1 MATTTFTRPAV
12 MVVLVSQ
19 VLENI
24 GAVPSCALCLYHANA
39 VRTVRIFVCSLLRWH
54 RNRPRSFYLAL
65 KNWLSSGIHSLKPA
79 LLVGAS
85 ASQWPRPRWS
95 ALLSTRRF
103 IIGYPPGQKLRQKVG
118 STATQARLVKLF
130 ACTSRL
136 DWRVDIITSAHP
148 FFLLFLLGKK

>member
-1 MATTTFTRPAV
+1 MATTTFTGPAV
-12 MVVLVSQ
+12 MVVSVSQ

-24 GAVPSCALCLYHANA
+24 GAAPSCALCMCRAID
-39 VRTVRIFVCSLLRWH
+39 VRTVRIFACSLLRWH
-54 RNRPRSFYLAL
+54 RNRPRSFYVAL
-65 KNWLSSGIHSLKPA
+65 RNWLYSGIHSLKPA

-85 ASQWPRPRWS
+85 GSQRPRPRWT

-103 IIGYPPGQKLRQKVG
+103 IVGYPRGQKLRQKVG
-118 STATQARLVKLF
+118 STATPARLVKLF

-136 DWRVDIITSAHP
+136 DWRVDIIPSAHP